1 MSAYFTEICVYLI
14 GREAKRR
21 AIKERIEREITDS
34 SEEISG
40 EEEDQESIND
50 DSDDDTDIEM
60 QCVRG
65 IIKVMESVLCG

>member
-1 MSAYFTEICVYLI
+1 MYLI

-21 AIKERIEREITDS
+21 ALKERIEREITDS

-40 EEEDQESIND
+40 DEDDHESIND

-65 IIKVMESVLCG
+65 IIKIMESALTG